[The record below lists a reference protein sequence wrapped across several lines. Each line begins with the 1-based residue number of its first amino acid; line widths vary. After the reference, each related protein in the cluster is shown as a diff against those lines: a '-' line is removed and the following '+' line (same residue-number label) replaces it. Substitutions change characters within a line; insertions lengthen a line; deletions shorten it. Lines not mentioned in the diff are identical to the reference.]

1 MQELVDRHRHEPPY
15 RPIVVIE
22 DATLAQV
29 AAITARRLDF
39 ELPDLVVQ
47 RVPTRNYPVDGLAAH
62 LFGYVGEASDAQ
74 VAANGDGVKS
84 GDIVGQA
91 GLEKTHNDLLMGTSG
106 FRTVVVNSTGRE
118 MGELDEIQPV
128 EGRRVKLTIDYDLQ
142 KAAEDGFKALGY
154 QGAAVVLDPRNGE
167 VLTFVS
173 LPAYDP
179 NRFAAGI
186 DRATWAALNTDRL
199 RPLQNRAIQGRY
211 SPGSTFKIVVATAAL
226 EEGVVTPD
234 FKVHCSGG
242 AVFYGRYFKCHLKG
256 GHGTV
261 DMRHAI
267 EKSCNVYFYTLGN
280 MLGVDRIHKW
290 ATRLGLGVR
299 TGIDLPN
306 EVQGIMPSTA
316 WKKARTGEKWY
327 AGETISV
334 AIGQGQVSVTPLS
347 LAVMMATVANG
358 GTRYVPHTVKATE
371 RRAAGGSRCRAPAPA
386 EQLTFKPSTV
396 SALHDGLWMVV
407 NAAGTGGRGRLEGRD
422 VAGKTGTAQVISLQ
436 GGKAAKGRTDK
447 DLRDHGWFV
456 FFAPKDNPVLA
467 GVIFAEHAEHGY
479 LGAPIAKHIIAT
491 YYAKQE
497 GQPLPVFTAPGQ
509 PAVNAAR
516 GGAGG
521 PWPRR
526 SRRIPRR
533 PPSRGRRAD
542 AMTMFE
548 RRLYFHIDWAL
559 VVALIALCGDGHP
572 DDLQRD
578 AEHGA
583 AAVHL
588 AALRARARHASRSS
602 WRCHRLPDAG
612 GSVAP
617 DLPGAVCLLVYVL
630 LFGVVRGGARRWIP
644 LGVFNL
650 QPSEFARIAVALVL
664 AKYFGESR
672 RGQPDAWPTWQLRA
686 AWRCCPCCSS
696 CGSPISA
703 RQ

>member
-1 MQELVDRHRHEPPY
+1 MRVPEERQTLASRLMVLRVVAVVLFALLAASFWFFQIIQHAKFQEMAENNHQRELPLRAPRGVLFDRNGRVLVENRPSFNVSIVRLHTTNLDRTIRLLAAVAGTDERRMQELVDRHRHEPPY

-22 DATLAQV
+22 DATLGQV
-29 AAITARRLDF
+29 AAITARRLEF
-39 ELPDLVVQ
+39 ELPDVVVQ

-62 LFGYVGEASDAQ
+62 LFGYVGEASETQ
-74 VAANGDGVKS
+74 VAANGGGVKS
-84 GDIVGQA
+84 GDIIGQA
-91 GLEKTHNDLLMGTSG
+91 GLEKTHNELLMGTSG
-106 FRTVVVNSTGRE
+106 LRTVVVNSTGRE
-118 MGELDEIQPV
+118 MKELDEVKPV
-128 EGRRVKLTIDYDLQ
+128 EGHRVKLTIDYDLQ

-211 SPGSTFKIVVATAAL
+211 SPGSTFKIAVATAAL
-226 EEGVVTPD
+226 EEGVATPD
-234 FKVHCSGG
+234 FRVHCSGG

-299 TGIDLPN
+299 SGIDLPN

-358 GTRYVPHTVKATE
+358 GTRYVPHTVRATE
-371 RRAAGGSRCRAPAPA
+371 ERNGWTPVPAPAPA
-386 EQLTFKPSTV
+386 EQFSFKPSTV

-497 GQPLPVFTAPGQ
+497 GQPLPVFPAPVQ
-509 PAVNAAR
+509 P
-516 GGAGG
+516 G
-521 PWPRR
+521 PT
-526 SRRIPRR
+526 
-533 PPSRGRRAD
+533 PPEEVPDVPLGPP
-542 AMTMFE
+542 
-548 RRLYFHIDWAL
+548 
-559 VVALIALCGDGHP
+559 VAQDVTPSPL
-572 DDLQRD
+572 
-578 AEHGA
+578 
-583 AAVHL
+583 
-588 AALRARARHASRSS
+588 ARA
-602 WRCHRLPDAG
+602 AG
-612 GSVAP
+612 P
-617 DLPGAVCLLVYVL
+617 
-630 LFGVVRGGARRWIP
+630 AR
-644 LGVFNL
+644 
-650 QPSEFARIAVALVL
+650 
-664 AKYFGESR
+664 
-672 RGQPDAWPTWQLRA
+672 
-686 AWRCCPCCSS
+686 
-696 CGSPISA
+696 
-703 RQ
+703 